1 MTRTGRVKGSA
12 ITMINWMFLLLT
24 AVTLAFSMYNY
35 LMYRDIGER
44 YRRSTDLYYEAASVK
59 DSIKQC
65 DITMEDYLISRNR
78 GSLAE
83 HNEAVKAVDSRLAR
97 CRELVDTPAV
107 ASFIQS
113 ITDAFSS
120 YQTEA
125 NYSAFSYAESN
136 FYEGSLSYQ
145 ESREIGKYIQ
155 EYCDEILTV
164 LLTANQD
171 YYEWLNRKQN
181 QLFFINLYAVILLAA
196 AAGYSVYYVNDRF
209 YRPLNEIYRA
219 SLRIAGGEMVQV
231 REDWQDRMIKIQAA
245 AFNKMSKSIVRMM
258 EDIRKNAD
266 IRTKLLDEQ
275 LKNEQYVHRL
285 EQADFLN
292 LQLQTNPHFLFN
304 TLNTISRT
312 VTLGMNDEAVE
323 MIDAMASM
331 LRYNLKDIEEPVSL
345 EEELLVVKEYL
356 HIQNFRF
363 QDRIR
368 VEFDYQRELA
378 QKVAI
383 PRFSLQP
390 FVEHAVI
397 HGLEPKTEPGVVRIG
412 VKAEG
417 GKCVVSIEDSG
428 IGIPGE
434 KLEALNQRKQI
445 SSGKR
450 KSIGILN
457 TIDRLRFFTKE
468 PKPVKIES
476 EPGKGTAVRIYLPLE
491 EARAEIPKEET
502 QIPEAAI
509 QIPAAETQIMEG
521 TECTN

>member
-1 MTRTGRVKGSA
+1 MKTMGRVKGSA

-24 AVTLAFSMYNY
+24 VVTLAFSMYNY

-44 YRRSTDLYYEAASVK
+44 YRRSTDLYYEAAAVK

-65 DITMEDYLISRNR
+65 DITMEDYLLSRNR

-83 HNEAVKAVDSRLAR
+83 HNEAVKTVDAGLRR
-97 CRELVDTPAV
+97 CRDLVDTPAV

-136 FYEGSLSYQ
+136 YYEGSLSFQ

-171 YYEWLNRKQN
+171 YYEWLNRKQS

-219 SLRIAGGEMVQV
+219 SLKIAGGEMVQV

-245 AFNKMSKSIVRMM
+245 AFNKMSRSIVRMM
-258 EDIRKNAD
+258 DDIQKHAD

-312 VTLGMNDEAVE
+312 VTLGMSDEAVE
-323 MIDAMASM
+323 MIDAMAAM
-331 LRYNLKDIEEPVSL
+331 LRYNLKDMEEPVSL
-345 EEELLVVKEYL
+345 EEEIQVVKEYL

-363 QDRIR
+363 RDRIR
-368 VEFDYQRELA
+368 AEFDYEKELA
-378 QKVAI
+378 EQVTI

-390 FVEHAVI
+390 FAENAVI
-397 HGLEPKTEPGVVRIG
+397 HGLEPKTEPGVVRIELRM
-412 VKAEG
+412 EG
-417 GKCVVSIEDSG
+417 ENCVVSIADSG
-428 IGIPGE
+428 VGIPAD
-434 KLEALNQRKQI
+434 KLEALIQRKQI
-445 SSGKR
+445 GSGKR
-450 KSIGILN
+450 KSIGIMN
-457 TIDRLRFFTKE
+457 TIDRLKFFTKLPE
-468 PKPVKIES
+468 PVEIES
-476 EPGKGTAVRIYLPLE
+476 EWGKGTIVRIYLPLE
-491 EARAEIPKEET
+491 IS
-502 QIPEAAI
+502 QG
-509 QIPAAETQIMEG
+509 PAKPLTEGLQTTEG
-521 TECTN
+521 TECTS